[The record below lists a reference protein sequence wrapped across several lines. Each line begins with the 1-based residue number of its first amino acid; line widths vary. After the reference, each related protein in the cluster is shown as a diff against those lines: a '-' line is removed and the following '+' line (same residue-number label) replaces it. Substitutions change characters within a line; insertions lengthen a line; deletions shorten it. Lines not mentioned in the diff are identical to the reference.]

1 MYRYT
6 PSFVISSSYRKIFFI
21 GYITKA
27 LSSVYY
33 DEKVG
38 DVKGSIDEVIK
49 ERISSLNE
57 DNNPLL
63 IFPEETSSSGNHILN
78 FNNLAF
84 KPLSSIKPLMVKSQD
99 PCFSISQ
106 TPLGLVMHF
115 ILSQCFLYQ
124 NFTIFTYPIINP
136 TNYLY
141 ERMGSQNKEKYEVYK
156 EAVRNIYCSIGQLKP
171 SDKTQKDRDK
181 YLSLFY

>member
-57 DNNPLL
+57 DNNSSYFSCVGDWHMSRGLFDQDDL
-63 IFPEETSSSGNHILN
+63 DRFPPHTCVYTVHD
-78 FNNLAF
+78 A
-84 KPLSSIKPLMVKSQD
+84 V
-99 PCFSISQ
+99 
-106 TPLGLVMHF
+106 LVMG
-115 ILSQCFLYQ
+115 
-124 NFTIFTYPIINP
+124 
-136 TNYLY
+136 YL
-141 ERMGSQNKEKYEVYK
+141 
-156 EAVRNIYCSIGQLKP
+156 
-171 SDKTQKDRDK
+171 
-181 YLSLFY
+181 